1 MSADVKRWLTS
12 QPGEVIE
19 TTGSVTRQEEQKV
32 WETMVRGAA
41 EERRAGATDCSSD
54 ASDHRTATNAM
65 EARMQANVQARAEKG
80 EAGGVTKKAG
90 DRTPANDMKA
100 RIQANVQARAEKGGA
115 GGVTKKAGDRTPV
128 NDMKAHIQANI
139 QARAEKG
146 EAGKDN
152 VRARAEE
159 SLVKGSE
166 PPKRVGLG
174 WGKTSL
180 PGEDEFWGKM
190 MAGAQTEYADRREV
204 SKCTAIRLCRFW

>member
-80 EAGGVTKKAG
+80 E
-90 DRTPANDMKA
+90 
-100 RIQANVQARAEKGGA
+100 A